1 MKPGMTTQGRFLSRV
16 SVMAGFVPAIYV
28 LRTAHAKKTWMP
40 GIKRGMTTQADCA
53 LRRQQPAL
61 RFAINPDSHFTA
73 KHHRPYFFRRRVRRR
88 HFCSLKKAR
97 EMARQ
102 VAQPLFV

>member
-1 MKPGMTTQGRFLSRV
+1 MPGMKPGMTTQGRFLSRV

-53 LRRQQPAL
+53 LRTTTTGAAL
-61 RFAINPDSHFTA
+61 CNQS
-73 KHHRPYFFRRRVRRR
+73 
-88 HFCSLKKAR
+88 
-97 EMARQ
+97 
-102 VAQPLFV
+102 